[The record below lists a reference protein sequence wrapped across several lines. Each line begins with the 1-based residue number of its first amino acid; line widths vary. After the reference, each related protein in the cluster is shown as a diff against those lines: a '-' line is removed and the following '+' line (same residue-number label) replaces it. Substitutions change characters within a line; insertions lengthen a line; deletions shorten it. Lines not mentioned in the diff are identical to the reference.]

1 MQNEQLITTN
11 QRSQAD
17 SPDQN
22 VNNAERVASAVAG
35 SALVA
40 FGLKQGGL
48 VGTVLTIM
56 GGGLLH
62 RGTTGHCYL
71 YDAAGINTNDP
82 SKSTV
87 FGKAPGVLS
96 GRIHV
101 KKAVTINR
109 SPAELYQYW
118 RDFEN
123 FPIFMQHLESVT
135 KIDEKRSH
143 WKAKAPLGT
152 SVEWDAEMTSDV
164 ENQRIG
170 WQSLEGA
177 DIPNTGTVE
186 FRPTRERGTEVIV
199 TMVYEA
205 PGGKIG
211 EWAAWALGEEPSSQ
225 VAKDLKRF
233 KALMEAGTILTTEG
247 QPSGRAE
254 EAKPIARA
262 AKA

>member
-1 MQNEQLITTN
+1 MYNEHLLTTSHAN
-11 QRSQAD
+11 ETS
-17 SPDQN
+17 SSEQN
-22 VNNAERVASAVAG
+22 VNNPERIASTVAG
-35 SALVA
+35 GALVA

-48 VGTVLTIM
+48 LGTGLTIL

-62 RGTTGHCYL
+62 RGTTGHCYM
-71 YDAAGINTNDP
+71 YEAAGINTNDP
-82 SKSTV
+82 ARSTV
-87 FGKAPGVLS
+87 FGKAPGILS
-96 GRIHV
+96 GTIHV
-101 KKAVTINR
+101 KKAVTVNR

-118 RDFEN
+118 RNFEN
-123 FPIFMQHLESVT
+123 FPNFMQHLESVT

-186 FRPTRERGTEVIV
+186 FRPTADRGTEIIV
-199 TMVYEA
+199 TMMYQA

-233 KALMEAGTILTTEG
+233 KSLMETGTIPTTEG
-247 QPSGRAE
+247 QPSGRSEGAR
-254 EAKPIARA
+254 PMARA
-262 AKA
+262 ARA